1 MNKLLSFTKKEWSY
15 IFYDWAESAFT
26 VVFATFIFPGLYSF
40 LSVDTGGLTNDQS
53 SILYQVLIAGI
64 SIVIAILSPILG
76 TLSDYKGYKDK
87 FFRLFFYVGII
98 SSMMIPL
105 YPYFPWWVV
114 LIPFTI
120 AYLAY
125 NATNVFYD
133 SYLVDTT
140 TDERMDRVST
150 VAYAFG
156 YLGGSTIPLVIGIVL
171 ISVLDGALGL
181 QLTFLITSIWWLVF
195 SLPFLKNVR
204 QHYGINPE
212 PNPVKKAFQRILK
225 TLKEVKKYKKVF
237 LFLIAFFLY
246 IDGVHTIISQAV
258 IFAVNAIPEV
268 TSANVNTVL
277 LPIFLLIQVA
287 AFVFALIFAQ
297 LGKRYKSENLLLVTI
312 GMYALVSLFGFF
324 VNSIILFTILAL
336 MIATSQ
342 GAIQSL
348 SRAYFGKIIPKEK
361 ANEFFGLYTVFS
373 RVAAFMGPAIIALVS
388 GIVLFASGTDQI
400 VDPVFPGAMRYGIL
414 ALIVLFIA
422 GGLIFNRVRKLPNTH
437 LEQ

>member
-1 MNKLLSFTKKEWSY
+1 
-15 IFYDWAESAFT
+15 
-26 VVFATFIFPGLYSF
+26 
-40 LSVDTGGLTNDQS
+40 
-53 SILYQVLIAGI
+53 
-64 SIVIAILSPILG
+64 
-76 TLSDYKGYKDK
+76 
-87 FFRLFFYVGII
+87 
-98 SSMMIPL
+98 
-105 YPYFPWWVV
+105 
-114 LIPFTI
+114 
-120 AYLAY
+120 
-125 NATNVFYD
+125 
-133 SYLVDTT
+133 
-140 TDERMDRVST
+140 
-150 VAYAFG
+150 
-156 YLGGSTIPLVIGIVL
+156 
-171 ISVLDGALGL
+171 
-181 QLTFLITSIWWLVF
+181 
-195 SLPFLKNVR
+195 
-204 QHYGINPE
+204 
-212 PNPVKKAFQRILK
+212 
-225 TLKEVKKYKKVF
+225 
-237 LFLIAFFLY
+237 
-246 IDGVHTIISQAV
+246 
-258 IFAVNAIPEV
+258 
-268 TSANVNTVL
+268 L

-287 AFVFALIFAQ
+287 AFIFALIFAQ
-297 LGKRYKSENLLLVTI
+297 LGKRYKAENLLLVTI

>member
-1 MNKLLSFTKKEWSY
+1 MKKLLSFTQKEWAY

-26 VVFATFIFPGLYSF
+26 VVFATFIFPGLYTF
-40 LSVDTGGLTNDQS
+40 LSVDIGGLTNDQS
-53 SILYQVLIAGI
+53 SILYQLLIAGI
-64 SIVIAILSPILG
+64 SILIAILSPILG
-76 TLSDYKGYKDK
+76 TISDYKGYKDR
-87 FFRLFFYVGII
+87 FFRFFFTLGIF
-98 SSMMIPL
+98 SSILIPL

-133 SYLVDTT
+133 SYIVDTT
-140 TDERMDRVST
+140 TDDQMDRVST

-156 YLGGSTIPLVIGIVL
+156 YLGGSTIPLVVGIAL
-171 ISVLDGALGL
+171 ISLLDGTLGL
-181 QLTFLITSIWWLVF
+181 QLTFLITSVWWFVF
-195 SLPFLKNVR
+195 SLPFLKRVK
-204 QHYGINPE
+204 QVYGIEPE
-212 PNPVKKAFQRILK
+212 KQPVKKAFTRLFATFK
-225 TLKEVKKYKKVF
+225 DVRKYQKIF

-258 IFAVNAIPEV
+258 VFAVNAIPEV
-268 TSANVNTVL
+268 TSANVNTIL
-277 LPIFLLIQVA
+277 LPIFLMIQVA

-297 LGKRYKSENLLLVTI
+297 LGKRFKTESLLLVTI
-312 GMYALVSLFGFF
+312 GIYALVSLFGFF
-324 VNSIILFTILAL
+324 INSVLLFTILGL

-373 RVAAFMGPAIIALVS
+373 RVAAFMGPAIIAFVSSLVL
-388 GIVLFASGTDQI
+388 VFNGTTEI

-414 ALIVLFIA
+414 ALIVLFIG
-422 GGLIFNRVRKLPNTH
+422 GGLLFNRARKLPNTH
-437 LEQ
+437 LE